1 MKDEK
6 TTKDPRP
13 PLSTPEQDRAGPP
26 PLPRGLPPLLRRHKM
41 EAGGPGRLTGPCG
54 GGWGE
59 RDNPLLPEVRRKR
72 RQHEGNGGEK
82 PRGPSLSPGKGQRN
96 RHHPRGTGPPPPP
109 APVLTSRRRGGV
121 AFPGPARRRSP
132 WERRRHEPYG
142 DGRGAGPAPRGR
154 PSNGSR
160 PDLRLPLR
168 YRARPGGTTSSPRPL
183 QHPGLGGREPVRPGP
198 TPFRGGVEGGPA
210 GPWVGS

>member
-1 MKDEK
+1 MKRRRK
-6 TTKDPRP
+6 TRVPRFP
-13 PLSTPEQDRAGPP
+13 HRSRTGLGPRRCPAGSLPSCGGTRWRRAGPAASQGP
-26 PLPRGLPPLLRRHKM
+26 AGGGGGRETTPYYRRFGGSGGSMRETAGKNPEGRACPRGKAR
-41 EAGGPGRLTGPCG
+41 ETATTPGEPDR
-54 GGWGE
+54 
-59 RDNPLLPEVRRKR
+59 
-72 RQHEGNGGEK
+72 
-82 PRGPSLSPGKGQRN
+82 
-96 RHHPRGTGPPPPP
+96 PPP